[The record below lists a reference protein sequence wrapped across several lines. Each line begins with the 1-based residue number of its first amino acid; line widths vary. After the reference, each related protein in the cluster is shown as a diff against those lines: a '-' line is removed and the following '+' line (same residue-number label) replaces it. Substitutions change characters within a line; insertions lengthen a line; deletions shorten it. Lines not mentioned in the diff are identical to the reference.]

1 MVLVCCAVLSVVF
14 MFAIISLCVCVRER
28 ERERERERDIERERE
43 EREKERDGSFC
54 LIALNCHSKVSY
66 QSVSLSHGAMGLSAV
81 CYCSITWSYL
91 FFPCDFFLKF
101 NL

>member
-1 MVLVCCAVLSVVF
+1 M
-14 MFAIISLCVCVRER
+14 
-28 ERERERERDIERERE
+28 RERERERDRERE
-43 EREKERDGSFC
+43 KEREKERDGSFC

-91 FFPCDFFLKF
+91 FLHVIFSEV
-101 NL
+101 

>member
-1 MVLVCCAVLSVVF
+1 MQYLVSFLCLQLSR
-14 MFAIISLCVCVRER
+14 CVCERER
-28 ERERERERDIERERE
+28 EREREREK